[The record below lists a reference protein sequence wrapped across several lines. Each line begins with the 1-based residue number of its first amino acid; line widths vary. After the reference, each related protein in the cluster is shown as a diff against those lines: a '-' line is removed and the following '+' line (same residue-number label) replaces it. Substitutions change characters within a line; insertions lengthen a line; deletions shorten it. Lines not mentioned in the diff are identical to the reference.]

1 MNREGSGYTIIYA
14 SIMVI
19 LVAIGLAFTHQVLS
33 DKQTENVNIDK
44 MQQILRSLRVDA
56 KSQEAKNQY
65 SSLIKNAY
73 LIGENGEKID
83 GTEGL
88 GTNDPA
94 FATDMAKGVEKGLPV
109 FEAEK
114 EGKTIYI
121 IPMVGKGL
129 WGPIWGYMAIESDGS
144 TVYGTD
150 FGHAGETPGLGAEI
164 ATPSFRKQFEGKNLI
179 KENDFTSIAVVKP
192 GQTDPARD
200 YVDGISGGTITSKAV
215 GAMLLESV
223 GEYKNFLLNLH
234 AASNGGVS
242 QKIE

>member
-1 MNREGSGYTIIYA
+1 MNREGSAYTIIYA

-44 MQQILRSLRVDA
+44 MQQILRSLRVDVKA
-56 KSQEAKNQY
+56 QEAKTQY

-73 LIGENGEKID
+73 LINENGEKID

-114 EGKTIYI
+114 DGKTMYI
-121 IPMVGKGL
+121 FPMVGKGL
-129 WGPIWGYMAIESDGS
+129 WGPIWGYIAVEADGS
-144 TVYGTD
+144 SVYGAD

-164 ATPSFRKQFEGKNLI
+164 ATPTFRKEVEGKNLL
-179 KENDFTSIAVVKP
+179 KDGEYTSIAVVKP
-192 GQTDPARD
+192 GQSDHSRD
-200 YVDGISGGTITSKAV
+200 YIDGISGGTITSNAV
-215 GAMLLESV
+215 GVMLYESV
-223 GEYKNFLLNLH
+223 GKYKNFLLNLH

-242 QKIE
+242 QK